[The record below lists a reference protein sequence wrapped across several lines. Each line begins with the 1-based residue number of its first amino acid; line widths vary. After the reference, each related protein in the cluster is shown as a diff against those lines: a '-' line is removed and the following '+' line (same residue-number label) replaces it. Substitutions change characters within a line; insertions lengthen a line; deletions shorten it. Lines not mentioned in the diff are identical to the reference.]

1 MNIFLRLIP
10 YFFAFLL
17 LSPHYAVAAPLF
29 PRLIKPPI
37 GERWFSISKDK
48 EQTGFNRIEISEAGG
63 GYEIIVESGARMT
76 VLGFS
81 RDASSWERY
90 LVNPDLSLRSFE
102 VDEVIDG
109 KPMKLKGEVTSDGVR
124 VSVTAAGKTKEKILK
139 AKGAVYPPPAV
150 NIYPLI
156 QGGGEPGKSFK
167 LKMLDIE
174 AVKVI
179 GVKIT
184 VIGAETLAGGTATVH
199 MQNDLY
205 TFVDNDIWVD
215 HSGNTVK
222 ESVRHG
228 LILTQAE
235 DREAA
240 RKFLLTHPW
249 LKRR

>member
-1 MNIFLRLIP
+1 MKLFFRLIP
-10 YFFAFLL
+10 CIFAFLL
-17 LSPHYAVAAPLF
+17 LLPNYVAAAPAI
-29 PRLIKPPI
+29 PRLAKPPM

-48 EQTGFNRIEISEAGG
+48 EQTGFNRIVISEAGG
-63 GYEIIVESGARMT
+63 GYEITVESGAKMS

-90 LVNPDLSLRSFE
+90 LVNPDLSLKSFE

-109 KPMKLKGEVTSDGVR
+109 KPVKLKGEVAADGVR

-150 NIYPLI
+150 NIYPLM
-156 QGGGEPGKSFK
+156 QGGEPGKSFK

-179 GVKIT
+179 GVKIS
-184 VIGAETLAGGTATVH
+184 VIGAETLGGAATLH

-215 HSGNTVK
+215 HSGNTIR

-228 LILTQAE
+228 LIVTQAE
-235 DREAA
+235 DREAVK
-240 RKFLLTHPW
+240 KFVAMHPG